1 LEHFSNELVKF
12 LNFYKSIKM
21 KIITVAH
28 QKGGVGKT
36 TLALNLAACFKDDL
50 RVGLLDTD
58 VQGSLS
64 GLVDMLEGIELI
76 PFNNDLASLRTV
88 EKDILIIDT
97 PPYLTNQLPALFEAS
112 DFVLVPSKV
121 GFLDVMAVRA
131 TIQML
136 KEVQTRK
143 KELKAAIVLN
153 MVKPRTNMNDEIREI
168 LKDYDIPVLKTA
180 ISDRVSYSRSPI
192 MSGVFAGDDDKAKAE
207 ITALADEIFSFL
219 EL

>member
-1 LEHFSNELVKF
+1 
-12 LNFYKSIKM
+12 M

-76 PFNNDLASLRTV
+76 PFNNDLASLRGID
-88 EKDILIIDT
+88 KDILIIDT

-136 KEVQTRK
+136 QAVQARK
-143 KELKAAIVLN
+143 KDLKAAIVLN

-168 LKDYDIPVLKTA
+168 LKDYDIPVLKTT

-192 MSGVFAGDDDKAKAE
+192 MSGVFASDDEKAKTE